1 MLDVL
6 KAELP
11 SAIEREL
18 RSIKLAADH
27 LQLFARN
34 SLSSYKMQSG
44 QMELA
49 SVFFSPVKLCARR
62 KGTDATRPI
71 REREGDERAIIVGH
85 SANQTEKDQEKG
97 RASGQDLFWAK
108 PPPPGKEMLL
118 DAMRLWGE

>member
-1 MLDVL
+1 LLDVL

-49 SVFFSPVKLCARR
+49 SVFFSPVKLC
-62 KGTDATRPI
+62 T
-71 REREGDERAIIVGH
+71 EEGDGC
-85 SANQTEKDQEKG
+85 DQADQGAGGG
-97 RASGQDLFWAK
+97 RTGDHC
-108 PPPPGKEMLL
+108 GT
-118 DAMRLWGE
+118 